1 MYTYTRC
8 TYSNFGREIIIHTV
22 IYGVY
27 IRFWPTLLFNG
38 YRKWYEYGYEEYNMR
53 RKVRK
58 QVTKGIKKILS
69 VPRKCFLSTWS
80 R

>member
-1 MYTYTRC
+1 MFTGHK
-8 TYSNFGREIIIHTV
+8 N
-22 IYGVY
+22 
-27 IRFWPTLLFNG
+27 
-38 YRKWYEYGYEEYNMR
+38 WYEYENEEYSMR
-53 RKVRK
+53 IKVRK